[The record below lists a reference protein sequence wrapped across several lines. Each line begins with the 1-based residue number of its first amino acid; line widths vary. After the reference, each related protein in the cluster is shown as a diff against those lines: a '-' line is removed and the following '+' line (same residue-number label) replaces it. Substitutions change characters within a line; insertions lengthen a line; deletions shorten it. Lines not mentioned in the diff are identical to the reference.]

1 VRYGRPILPEA
12 IPDWGRPIFSKRE
25 KLLSVSVKAIPV

>member
-1 VRYGRPILPEA
+1 VRYGRA
-12 IPDWGRPIFSKRE
+12 IPREAASDWGRSIFSKRE